1 MKQKKIFYYALLPI
15 ISIALVTSC
24 SKSPVESIPTSIDDE
39 EDEPLEIGDTVIEW
53 KGTSYYKGL
62 PMDIPS
68 TVSGESSIVN
78 VFGHDDN
85 CSLSYQ
91 LKVTGE
97 KGYIASADSKDPFFG
112 EEDAKNGDVISLY
125 VYLPADHNIA
135 SLQLELHSSSYSAGW
150 NSTSEDVIE
159 GSKTLVDDEQA
170 EKWFRLEQSFDS
182 LYTFGSIR
190 LNFTPID
197 ASKDVKFFVDDIH
210 IMYGAETVKTGYESN
225 EESLYQTY
233 EDYFKVGCCMSS
245 SMLQNTTLR
254 KIAKEQFNSLTA
266 ENEGKP
272 EHVLDKA
279 ACQAL
284 SDKSEVV
291 ITMKPFEKIYDF
303 CEANHIAVR
312 HHTFVW
318 YSQTPGWLFTEDYS
332 DNGKQASRELMLKRM
347 DSFMKETFTAIN
359 DRWPG
364 LVYAFDVVNE
374 AVGNGGAGYN
384 KNNKWF
390 DTIGEDF
397 VYQAF
402 KCAYQYKEED
412 QELYY
417 NDYDFDYNTDN
428 CTFALNG
435 FLKDAIE
442 DGYIDGVG
450 IQGHIDVDNIRQDI
464 AAAKLIKEK
473 GLKCQITELDITTNS
488 TSEEGLLKQKKA
500 YKDLIS
506 QILKLNETGE
516 TEVNAIV
523 VWGIVD
529 NLSWKSS
536 QNPLLF
542 DSNYAKKPAYYG
554 FLEAIEEL

>member
-1 MKQKKIFYYALLPI
+1 MKQKKFFYCAVLPALT
-15 ISIALVTSC
+15 ISLLTGC
-24 SKSPVESIPTSIDDE
+24 SQNPKESIPIIIDDD
-39 EDEPLEIGDTVIEW
+39 EDTPLEIGDTVKEW
-53 KGTSYYKGL
+53 KSDAYFKALPIDIPTDVAGTSAIAK
-62 PMDIPS
+62 D
-68 TVSGESSIVN
+68 
-78 VFGHDDN
+78 FGHDDT

-91 LKVTGE
+91 LKASGE
-97 KGYIASADSKDPFFG
+97 KGYISSAGTKEAFFS
-112 EEDAKNGDVISLY
+112 EEDAKNGDIVSLY
-125 VYLPADHNIA
+125 VYLPEDHNIA
-135 SLQLELHSSSYSAGW
+135 SLQLELHSIAYSSGW
-150 NSTSEDVIE
+150 NSSSEDVIE
-159 GSKTLVDDEQA
+159 GSKTLINDQDVG
-170 EKWFRLEQSFDS
+170 KWFRIEQSFDS
-182 LYTFGSIR
+182 LYTFGSVR

-197 ASKDVKFFVDDIH
+197 ATKDVKFFVDDIH

-291 ITMKPFEKIYDF
+291 ITVEPFEKIYDF

-364 LVYAFDVVNE
+364 LVYAFDIVNE

-450 IQGHIDVDNIRQDI
+450 IQGHIDCDNIRQDI

-488 TSEEGLLKQKKA
+488 TSEEGLQKQKKA
-500 YKDLIS
+500 YKDLVS
-506 QILKLNETGE
+506 QILKLNESGE

-529 NLSWKSS
+529 NLSWKSG

-542 DSNYAKKPAYYG
+542 DSNYTKKPAYYG
-554 FLEAIEEL
+554 FLEAIDEL